1 MIKTKISMKMDRH
14 ETGRQ
19 GETWAAAYL
28 QAEGFVIL
36 HRNWRCP
43 PWELD
48 LVASRNGVLHI
59 VEVKSRRQ
67 GALTSPEEAMTPAKC
82 RALYRAA
89 CRYVAMFHLDMDTQF
104 DLIAVEF
111 DDRGSHTLRYI
122 PQVFTPR
129 W

>member
-1 MIKTKISMKMDRH
+1 MDKR
-14 ETGRQ
+14 EIGKR
-19 GETWAAAYL
+19 GEQLAAEYL
-28 QAEGFVIL
+28 LAEGFSIL

-48 LVASRNGVLHI
+48 LVARRGETLHI

-67 GALTSPEEAMTPAKC
+67 GSLTAPEEAMTPAKC
-82 RALYRAA
+82 KALYRAA
-89 CRYVAMFHLDMDTQF
+89 CRYVRQFGLDMDTQF

-111 DDRGSHTLRYI
+111 DPAGGHTLRYVPHI
-122 PQVFTPR
+122 FTPR

>member
-1 MIKTKISMKMDRH
+1 MHTQDKQV
-14 ETGRQ
+14 TGRW
-19 GETWAAAYL
+19 GETLAAEYL
-28 QAEGFVIL
+28 QKEGFVIL

-48 LVASRNGVLHI
+48 LVARRNGVLHI
-59 VEVKSRRQ
+59 VEVKSRRR
-67 GALTSPEEAMTPAKC
+67 GALTTPEEAMTPAKC

-89 CRYVAMFHLDMDTQF
+89 CRYVAKFRWEGDTQF

-111 DDRGSHTLRYI
+111 DEGGTYVLRYI
-122 PQVFTPR
+122 PQVFTPH